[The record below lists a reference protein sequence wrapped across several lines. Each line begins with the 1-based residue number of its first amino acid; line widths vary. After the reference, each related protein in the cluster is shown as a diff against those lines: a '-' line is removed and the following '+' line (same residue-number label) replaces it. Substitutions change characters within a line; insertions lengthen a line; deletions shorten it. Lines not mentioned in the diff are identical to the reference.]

1 MKKLIAIAFFAVS
14 LTTNAQSY
22 SPEADSV
29 ILSKDSVVS
38 KLAMVQLANDIA
50 PDFHVGTQYAERIPF
65 TPMYHWEKYV
75 KDTYNNADSIT
86 AFNRDNIS
94 HYSRKPVKIRTF
106 RFWKGGVVKR
116 WIAYVFIE
124 GQLTQITDSNM
135 GSYYISLEEAEKP
148 VLKEFTAK
156 REL

>member
-14 LTTNAQSY
+14 TAASAQSY

-29 ILSKDSVVS
+29 IISKDSITA
-38 KLAMVQLANDIA
+38 KIAMAQLSSIA
-50 PDFHVGTQYAERIPF
+50 SQDFFIGTQYAERIPF
-65 TPMYHWEKYV
+65 SPMYHWETYV
-75 KDTYNNADSIT
+75 KGTYNNADSIT

-106 RFWKGGVVKR
+106 RFWKDGQVKR
-116 WIAYVFIE
+116 WITYVFIDD
-124 GQLTQITDSNM
+124 QLTQITDSNL
-135 GSYYISLEEAEKP
+135 GDYYTSVEEAEKQIF
-148 VLKEFTAK
+148 KAFTAK